1 MSLEKKTVVEAVEVF
16 ANGLVHVRAETGIF
30 EDGKQIGG
38 TSTRRA
44 IYPGDDYSQED
55 ALVKSI
61 CAAVHTPEGIA
72 AYQAA
77 QEAAQVKNE
86 V

>member
-1 MSLEKKTVVEAVEVF
+1 MPLEKKTVVEAVEVF
-16 ANGLVHVRAETGIF
+16 VNGLIHVRAETAIF
-30 EDGKQIGG
+30 EDGKQISN

-44 IYPGDDYSQED
+44 IYPGDSYSQED
-55 ALVKSI
+55 LLVQAI

-86 V
+86 A